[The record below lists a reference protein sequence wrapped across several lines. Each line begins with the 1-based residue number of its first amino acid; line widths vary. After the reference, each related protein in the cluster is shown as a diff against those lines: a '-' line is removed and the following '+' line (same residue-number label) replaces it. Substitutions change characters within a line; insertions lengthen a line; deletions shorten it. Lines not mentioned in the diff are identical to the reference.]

1 MKNIE
6 TSTVDKRTSS
16 RCSTSSKYSKN
27 NTDLQYIEFQVLELD
42 NGAMY
47 QEAGNELEVCIVVL
61 TGKINV
67 KVGDKWY
74 ENLGKRT
81 SVFEKIPTDSI
92 YIPAKTSFELIAT
105 SDTVRLALCYSP
117 AKKLP
122 VHVITAEENTVE
134 NEGYIRIND

>member
-1 MKNIE
+1 MKKTLKHQPLIKELAPGVRQVQNI
-6 TSTVDKRTSS
+6 R
-16 RCSTSSKYSKN
+16 KN

-67 KVGDKWY
+67 KVRDKWY

-117 AKKLP
+117 AKKSCQCM
-122 VHVITAEENTVE
+122 
-134 NEGYIRIND
+134 

>member
-1 MKNIE
+1 MF
-6 TSTVDKRTSS
+6 DKF
-16 RCSTSSKYSKN
+16 KIFEN

-67 KVGDKWY
+67 KVDDKWY

-81 SVFEKIPTDSI
+81 SVFKKFRQIVSI
-92 YIPAKTSFELIAT
+92 SQQKR
-105 SDTVRLALCYSP
+105 RL
-117 AKKLP
+117 
-122 VHVITAEENTVE
+122 N
-134 NEGYIRIND
+134 

>member
-1 MKNIE
+1 MF
-6 TSTVDKRTSS
+6 DKF
-16 RCSTSSKYSKN
+16 KIFEN

-81 SVFEKIPTDSI
+81 SVFEKFRQIVSI
-92 YIPAKTSFELIAT
+92 FQQN
-105 SDTVRLALCYSP
+105 V
-117 AKKLP
+117 
-122 VHVITAEENTVE
+122 V
-134 NEGYIRIND
+134 

>member
-1 MKNIE
+1 MKHQPLIKELAPGVRQVQNI
-6 TSTVDKRTSS
+6 R
-16 RCSTSSKYSKN
+16 KN

-117 AKKLP
+117 AKK
-122 VHVITAEENTVE
+122 VASARD
-134 NEGYIRIND
+134 YR

>member
-67 KVGDKWY
+67 KVDDKWY

-81 SVFEKIPTDSI
+81 SVLKN
-92 YIPAKTSFELIAT
+92 
-105 SDTVRLALCYSP
+105 SDR
-117 AKKLP
+117 
-122 VHVITAEENTVE
+122 
-134 NEGYIRIND
+134 